1 MLGGEVASKYH
12 FQGISANKVAQKIN
26 HVIWA
31 RFRAARRSLVGWL
44 GRCTIAHETFLG
56 LLDHQPARQ
65 VVMWMHERNS
75 VMRCIVDRYLDVV
88 RKKGVHALSELYSIW
103 QEIDFAPMTI
113 HHIAYRARKV
123 YHEAMVKGECNMT
136 FLDTS
141 LNTWGGNVE
150 EYYGHLRLAEEDI
163 VKYNQKLVWAVVR
176 DSRIDMDESND
187 AMQEGFLTLIEAMYR
202 YDPSEG
208 MTFGAY
214 AYQWV
219 FTRIMRYIKQKKEP
233 TQEQMPDAGAM
244 AASPVEEGMIEEGVS
259 PEMFAER
266 MSDTEIVRS
275 IVARL
280 EEPYREMAM
289 LFLDA
294 GSDKEFWQ
302 TAIRKW
308 GGNAKSIY
316 DQMLALVR
324 MHFP

>member
-1 MLGGEVASKYH
+1 MSGGELASKYQ
-12 FQGISANKVAQKIN
+12 FQGIGANRFAQKVN

-65 VVMWMHERNS
+65 VVMWMHDRHS
-75 VMRCIVDRYLDVV
+75 VMRCIVERYLDIV
-88 RKKGVHALSELYSIW
+88 RQKGVHALSELYSIW
-103 QEIDFAPMTI
+103 QEIDFAPMTL

-123 YHEAMVKGECNMT
+123 YHEAMVKGECHMS
-136 FLDTS
+136 FLETS
-141 LNTWGGNVE
+141 LSTWGGNVE

-163 VKYNQKLVWAVVR
+163 VKYNQKLVLAVVR
-176 DSRIDMDESND
+176 DCHVDIEDYHD

-219 FTRIMRYIKQKKEP
+219 LTRIMRRIKQKREAS
-233 TQEQMPDAGAM
+233 QEELIDNQATMV
-244 AASPVEEGMIEEGVS
+244 SQVEELANEELLS

-266 MSDTEIVRS
+266 MNDAEIIRS

-280 EEPYREMAM
+280 DDPYKEMAM
-289 LFLDA
+289 LFLEA

-302 TAIRKW
+302 NAIRKW